1 VWIEELCAFVPA
13 PIITTTTT
21 ITIAAITATQFFAI
35 ERAETPPP
43 AIAM

>member
-1 VWIEELCAFVPA
+1 MPA
-13 PIITTTTT
+13 PIITTATTATT
-21 ITIAAITATQFFAI
+21 ITIVAITATRFFAI